1 MESTPKLRVLCLHG
15 YQQNATVFRD
25 KSGSFRRPMKKY
37 VDFVFM
43 NAPHEVE
50 WEHASVTSGDEVS
63 ASIAPAECR
72 GWWYVAERFHT
83 KEVKDHEGFEES
95 VQAVTDFARKEGPF
109 DGILGFSQG
118 ATLAFLL
125 SALKQK
131 GDVNI
136 DFRFLILVSGFPSRN
151 LEHQKLNRM
160 AHPNL
165 PCLHVFGETDKVVS
179 HELSAKLV
187 ENFDRDMVV
196 VVEHPGGH
204 MMPSM
209 SKYKMMI
216 DKFFEIVKSVV
227 STQK

>member
-1 MESTPKLRVLCLHG
+1 MESTSKLRILCLHG
-15 YQQNATVFRD
+15 YQQNAAIFRE

-50 WEHASVTSGDEVS
+50 MEPTSETAGDLVS
-63 ASIAPAECR
+63 GITPADCR
-72 GWWYVAERFHT
+72 GWWYVSKRFYT
-83 KEVKDHEGFEES
+83 RKVKDHEGFEES
-95 VQAVTDFARKEGPF
+95 VQAVVDFVQKEGPF

-125 SALKQK
+125 SALKKK

-136 DFRFLILVSGFPSRN
+136 DFRFLILISGFPSRN
-151 LEHQKLNRM
+151 HEHQKLNEM
-160 AHPNL
+160 PQPNL
-165 PCLHVFGETDKVVS
+165 PCLHVYGETDKIVS

-187 ENFDRDMVV
+187 DLFDKNMVV
-196 VVEHPGGH
+196 VVKHPGGH
-204 MMPSM
+204 MVPNM

-216 DKFFEIVKSVV
+216 DKFFEIVKNVAN
-227 STQK
+227 T